1 MEPQI
6 AALIGAVVILSTG
19 STELVKYVV
28 SKRNGRNGNGS
39 FTADD
44 REKLTEIRL
53 YMKQSADQHREQT
66 LLLREMTNEI
76 KVMAMKVQG

>member
-28 SKRNGRNGNGS
+28 AKRNGRNGNGS

-66 LLLREMTNEI
+66 ILLREMTNEI
-76 KVMAMKVQG
+76 KVMAMRVQG